1 MYLHK
6 AISNVY
12 DYECPFPTLM
22 IWKKKNLS
30 ELEIKGNFL
39 ILTKKKK
46 IYIKNLQLTSQND
59 EQLNAF
65 PPKIST
71 KIRMLALNN
80 PIQNSMVN
88 FSQYN
93 KARKENTGKEEVK
106 SHLFSN
112 NLIVYVKNQGFYIK
126 TPIIN

>member
-1 MYLHK
+1 
-6 AISNVY
+6 
-12 DYECPFPTLM
+12 
-22 IWKKKNLS
+22 
-30 ELEIKGNFL
+30 
-39 ILTKKKK
+39 
-46 IYIKNLQLTSQND
+46 
-59 EQLNAF
+59 
-65 PPKIST
+65 
-71 KIRMLALNN
+71 MLALNN

-106 SHLFSN
+106 FHLFSN

>member
-1 MYLHK
+1 M
-6 AISNVY
+6 S
-12 DYECPFPTLM
+12 FPHIDDL
-22 IWKKKNLS
+22 KKKKS
-30 ELEIKGNFL
+30 QWTGNKRKFPYSDQ
-39 ILTKKKK
+39 KKK

-59 EQLNAF
+59 EQLNVF
-65 PPKIST
+65 TPKIST

-106 SHLFSN
+106 FHLFSN

>member
-1 MYLHK
+1 M
-6 AISNVY
+6 
-12 DYECPFPTLM
+12 F
-22 IWKKKNLS
+22 
-30 ELEIKGNFL
+30 
-39 ILTKKKK
+39 
-46 IYIKNLQLTSQND
+46 IKNLQLTSQND

-71 KIRMLALNN
+71 KIKMLALNN

-93 KARKENTGKEEVK
+93 KARKENIGKEEVK
-106 SHLFSN
+106 LHLFLN

>member
-1 MYLHK
+1 MFMTM
-6 AISNVY
+6 NV
-12 DYECPFPTLM
+12 
-22 IWKKKNLS
+22 LS
-30 ELEIKGNFL
+30 PHWWFEIKISQLTGNKRKFPYSDQ
-39 ILTKKKK
+39 KKKK

-71 KIRMLALNN
+71 KIKMLALNN

-93 KARKENTGKEEVK
+93 KARKENIGKEEVK
-106 SHLFSN
+106 LHLFLN

>member
-1 MYLHK
+1 M
-6 AISNVY
+6 S
-12 DYECPFPTLM
+12 FPHIDDL
-22 IWKKKNLS
+22 KKKKKLS

-59 EQLNAF
+59 EQLNVF
-65 PPKIST
+65 TPKIST

-80 PIQNSMVN
+80 PIQNSMAN

-106 SHLFSN
+106 FHLFSN